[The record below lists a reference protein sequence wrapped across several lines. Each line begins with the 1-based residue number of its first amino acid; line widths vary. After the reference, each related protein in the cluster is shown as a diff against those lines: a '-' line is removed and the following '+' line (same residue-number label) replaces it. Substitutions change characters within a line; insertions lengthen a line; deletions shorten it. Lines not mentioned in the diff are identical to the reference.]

1 MKEYSGILGPAARAN
16 GIDESKIAGNKY
28 YQDHLKALEL
38 QRLEE
43 LQDKK
48 DMKIKIM
55 QQADQ
60 MQYDDD
66 FDEEDNLYGNKN
78 KSKYSVNVVKE

>member
-1 MKEYSGILGPAARAN
+1 MKEYKGILGPAARAN

-43 LQDKK
+43 IQEKK
-48 DMKIKIM
+48 DLKIKIM
-55 QQADQ
+55 Q
-60 MQYDDD
+60 
-66 FDEEDNLYGNKN
+66 
-78 KSKYSVNVVKE
+78 